1 MRYILPLFLLFFSL
15 AVYGQHGNHQPEPRQ
30 AALLPG
36 MGDVNHPVSTQN
48 AEAQKF
54 FNQGLALLYG
64 FNHDEA
70 ILSFKRAAEL
80 DPKLAMAYWGAALA
94 LGSNYNLQADP
105 AQIKEAFANLQK
117 AIQFAPQASE
127 HERAYIEALSKRYS
141 NDPQADQQKLATD
154 YKAAMAELVKK
165 YPDDL
170 DGATLYAES
179 MMNLR
184 PWKLWTPDGKPAE
197 GTLDIVAVLESV
209 LKRNPN
215 HTGANHYYIH
225 AIEASK
231 NPERGLASAARLR
244 TLAPAAGH
252 LVHMPSHIYIRT
264 GDYTDA
270 AESNADAIVADR
282 KYLERTGAQG
292 AYPMMYYNHNIHFL
306 AAAHAMNGRYA
317 DALKTAQELEAN
329 VKPHLK
335 AMPMLEFFMPYTT
348 VTLVR
353 FQKWD
358 EMLKAPKPDE
368 NLKITAA
375 FWHFGRGMA
384 FAGTKQAAKAEA
396 ELKSLQN
403 LIQAVPADA
412 PFGNSAAR
420 DVLKV
425 GENLLA
431 GQILFG
437 KGDRTKAIEQL
448 RKAVEAENAVGY
460 NEPPDWDL
468 PTREWLGAALL
479 LSGDYASAE
488 QIFREEIEK
497 HPRNGRALF
506 GLVES
511 LKRQKKDSAA
521 RFVQSE
527 FEKAWEKADTKLR
540 AENLAGE
547 ANTNENVVKSN
558 DVSNPASTIQ
568 IVKTSHSAAGE
579 PNHVGH
585 NAPKLTFSDVKLK
598 TGVRL
603 RYAEQGAP
611 DGQTII
617 LLHGYG
623 DSWFSYSRVLSQLDA
638 KYRVFTLDQRGHG
651 DSDRPEKGYKFDDF
665 ASDVVAFMD
674 AKNIKRAV
682 VVGHSM
688 GSFVAQGVALAA
700 PERVEKLVLIGT
712 ATTVKNDAVFE
723 LQKAIVELRDSVPPE
738 FVRDFVVSTSSP
750 TLPKDFL
757 DGAIAAAGKLP
768 ARVWRETMTG
778 MMAADYK
785 AKLDR
790 IKAPTLIIWGDKETI
805 FLRSEQ
811 DLLKAKISDSVLN
824 VYPGTGHSP
833 HWERPEQFAKD
844 LEAFMVGKENR

>member
-1 MRYILPLFLLFFSL
+1 MRYILPLLLLLFSFT
-15 AVYGQHGNHQPEPRQ
+15 VFGQHGNHQPDQRR
-30 AALLPG
+30 ATLLPG

-70 ILSFKRAAEL
+70 ILSFKRAAQI
-80 DPKLAMAYWGAALA
+80 DPTLAMAYWGAALA

-105 AQIKEAFANLQK
+105 AQLKEAFANLQK
-117 AIQFAPQASE
+117 AIQFAPKASE

-141 NDPQADQQKLATD
+141 NDPQSDQQKLAAD

-170 DGATLYAES
+170 DAATLYAES

-270 AESNADAIVADR
+270 AESNAEAIVADR
-282 KYLERTGAQG
+282 KYLERTGAKG

-306 AAAHAMNGRYA
+306 AAAHAMNGRFA

-358 EMLKAPKPDE
+358 EMLKAAKPDE
-368 NLKITAA
+368 NLKITTA

-396 ELKSLQN
+396 ELKSLQS

-468 PTREWLGAALL
+468 PTREWLGGALL
-479 LSGDYASAE
+479 LNGDNAAAE
-488 QIFREEIEK
+488 QVFREEIEK

-547 ANTNENVVKSN
+547 SNTTKTVVKSN
-558 DVSNPASTIQ
+558 GISNSGPSVE
-568 IVKTSHSAAGE
+568 IVKTSLNSAGDI
-579 PNHVGH
+579 NHNSH
-585 NAPKLTFSDVKLK
+585 NAPNLTFSDVKLK

-603 RYAEQGAP
+603 HYGEQGDKNGKAV
-611 DGQTII
+611 I
-617 LLHGYG
+617 LLHGYS
-623 DSWFSYSRVLSQLDA
+623 DSSFSYSRILPLLNSKYHVFALDH
-638 KYRVFTLDQRGHG
+638 RGHG
-651 DSDRPEKGYKFDDF
+651 DSERPEKGYQFADF
-665 ASDVVAFMD
+665 AADVVAFMD
-674 AKNIKRAV
+674 AKGIKQAII
-682 VVGHSM
+682 VGHSM

-700 PERVEKLVLIGT
+700 PERVEKLVLIGS
-712 ATTVKNDAVFE
+712 ATTVRSEAVIE
-723 LQKAIVELRDSVPPE
+723 LQKAVNELKDPMPID
-738 FVRDFVVSTSSP
+738 FVRDFQIGASSASLPEEFLNRVVSES
-750 TLPKDFL
+750 L
-757 DGAIAAAGKLP
+757 KLP

-778 MMAADYK
+778 MMSADYK
-785 AKLDR
+785 TRLDR
-790 IKAPTLIIWGDKETI
+790 IKTPTLIIWGNKETI
-805 FLRSEQ
+805 FLRPEQ
-811 DLLKAKISDSVLN
+811 DMLKAKIANSVLK
-824 VYPGTGHSP
+824 VYPETGHSP

-844 LEAFMVGKENR
+844 LENFISGK

>member
-1 MRYILPLFLLFFSL
+1 MRYILPLFLLLFSIS
-15 AVYGQHGNHQPEPRQ
+15 VFGQHGSHQAGQRQ
-30 AALLPG
+30 ATLLPG
-36 MGDVNHPVSTQN
+36 MGDVNHPVSTQS

-70 ILSFKRAAEL
+70 VLSFKRAAEL
-80 DPKLAMAYWGAALA
+80 DPNLAMAYWGASLA

-105 AQIKEAFANLQK
+105 IQLTEAFTNLQK
-117 AIQFAPQASE
+117 AVQLAPKASE

-141 NDPQADQQKLATD
+141 KDAQADQQKLAAD
-154 YKAAMAELVKK
+154 YKTAMSELVKK

-170 DGATLYAES
+170 DAATLYAES

-231 NPERGLASAARLR
+231 NPERGLTAASRLGK
-244 TLAPAAGH
+244 LAPAAGH

-264 GDYTDA
+264 GDYADA
-270 AESNADAIVADR
+270 ATSNADAIVADR
-282 KYLERTGAQG
+282 KYLERTGAKG

-306 AAAHAMNGRYA
+306 AAAHAMNGHYA
-317 DALKTAQELEAN
+317 DALKSARELEAN
-329 VKPHLK
+329 VKPLVE
-335 AMPMLEFFMPYTT
+335 AMPMLEFFMPYPTI
-348 VTLVR
+348 VLVR

-358 EMLKAPKPDE
+358 EMLKAPKPGE
-368 NLKITAA
+368 NLKITTA

-384 FAGTKQAAKAEA
+384 FAGTKQTTKAEA
-396 ELKSLQN
+396 ELKSLQI
-403 LIQAVPADA
+403 LIQAVPIET
-412 PFGNSAAR
+412 PYGNSAAR

-431 GQILFG
+431 GQIILS
-437 KGDRTKAIEQL
+437 KGDKTKAIEQL
-448 RKAVEAENAVGY
+448 RKAVEAENVVGY

-468 PTREWLGAALL
+468 PAREWLGGALL
-479 LSGDYASAE
+479 LNGDNDAAE
-488 QIFREEIEK
+488 QIFRDELEK

-511 LKRQKKDSAA
+511 LKRQKKDSSA
-521 RFVQSE
+521 RFVQRE

-540 AENLAGE
+540 VENLAGE
-547 ANTNENVVKSN
+547 QNAVENVAESN
-558 DVSNPASTIQ
+558 DVSNPALTIQ
-568 IVKTSHSAAGE
+568 TVKTSFDTEKPA
-579 PNHVGH
+579 NHGDH
-585 NAPKLTFSDVKLK
+585 NAAKPAFSDIKLK
-598 TGVRL
+598 NGIRL

-611 DGQTII
+611 DGQTVI
-617 LLHGYG
+617 LLHGYS
-623 DSWFSYSRVLSQLDA
+623 DSSFSYSRVLPLINA
-638 KYRVFTLDQRGHG
+638 KYHVFALDQRGHG
-651 DSDRPEKGYKFDDF
+651 DSDRPEKGYQFADF
-665 ASDVVAFMD
+665 AADVVAFMD
-674 AKNIKRAV
+674 AKGIKRAI

-700 PERVEKLVLIGT
+700 PERVEKLVLVGS
-712 ATTVKNDAVFE
+712 ATTMRNEAVTE
-723 LQKAIVELRDSVPPE
+723 LQKAVNELKDPVPIE
-738 FVRDFVVSTSSP
+738 FIRDFQISTSSP
-750 TLPKDFL
+750 SLPDDFL
-757 DGAIAAAGKLP
+757 NNVVTQSKKLP
-768 ARVWRETMTG
+768 ARVWRETING

-785 AKLDR
+785 TKLDQ
-790 IKAPTLIIWGDKETI
+790 IKAPTLIVWGDKETI

-811 DLLKAKISDSVLN
+811 DLLKAKIADSVLKI
-824 VYPGTGHSP
+824 YPGTGHSP
-833 HWERPEQFAKD
+833 HWEQPEKFVKD
-844 LEAFMVGKENR
+844 LENFILGK